1 MTELQRFGLRQSFPI
16 RDRTLITLKTELVKL
31 FNLTTIVKSAT
42 GNLREFDEI
51 KQLPVAR
58 LEEAYK
64 TLKNFVEQY
73 EKRKELGKAT
83 D

>member
-1 MTELQRFGLRQSFPI
+1 MELQRYGLRESFPI
-16 RDRTLITLKTELVKL
+16 RDRALITLKTELVKL
-31 FNLTTIVKSAT
+31 FNLITIIKSAM

-51 KQLPVAR
+51 RQLPVAR
-58 LEEAYK
+58 LEEAHK

-73 EKRKELGKAT
+73 EKRKQLGKGT

>member
-1 MTELQRFGLRQSFPI
+1 LQRYGLRESIPI
-16 RDRTLITLKTELVKL
+16 KDRTLITLKTEVVKL
-31 FNLTTIVKSAT
+31 FNLLTIVKSAI

-58 LEEAYK
+58 LEEAHK
-64 TLKNFVEQY
+64 TLKSFVEQY
-73 EKRKELGKAT
+73 EKKKQLDQGT

>member
-1 MTELQRFGLRQSFPI
+1 MQRYGLRESIPI
-16 RDRTLITLKTELVKL
+16 KDRTLITLKTEVVKL
-31 FNLTTIVKSAT
+31 FNLLTIVKSAI

-58 LEEAYK
+58 LEEAHK
-64 TLKNFVEQY
+64 TLKSFVEQY
-73 EKRKELGKAT
+73 EKKKQLDQGT

>member
-1 MTELQRFGLRQSFPI
+1 MGLQRYGLRESFPI

-31 FNLTTIVKSAT
+31 FNLTTIVKSAIE
-42 GNLREFDEI
+42 NLREFDEI
-51 KQLPVAR
+51 RQLPVAR
-58 LEEAYK
+58 LEEAHK

-73 EKRKELGKAT
+73 EKRKELGKGT

>member
-1 MTELQRFGLRQSFPI
+1 MELQRYGLRESFPI

-31 FNLTTIVKSAT
+31 FNLITIVKSAI

-51 KQLPVAR
+51 RQLPVAR
-58 LEEAYK
+58 LEEAHK

-73 EKRKELGKAT
+73 EKRKQLGKET